1 MSDLAQQ
8 LLKLRDEEAR
18 PYWHAA
24 LTRSA
29 QKLATLESEQTEE
42 RGCRGCGSQLPA
54 QDRGRP
60 RKWCQAPECQNLRKR
75 GGKSAQKARVAS

>member
-1 MSDLAQQ
+1 MNDVARILE
-8 LLKLRDEEAR
+8 LRDRLPGEWAGL
-18 PYWHAA
+18 

-29 QKLATLESEQTEE
+29 QALAAVQDQSDE
-42 RGCRGCGSQLPA
+42 RRCRGCGSSLP
-54 QDRGRP
+54 QQYRGRP